1 MTYFHTL
8 LLILTSFEL
17 SQSTDSEGGGVSEN
31 ILHSGLRSNF
41 TKSKLQIFTKLTN
54 RTLLSPPPF
63 PTPHSLGPTL
73 VTVGPLTL

>member
-17 SQSTDSEGGGVSEN
+17 SQSTDSERGGGVSEN

-63 PTPHSLGPTL
+63 PTPTHW
-73 VTVGPLTL
+73 VQRW